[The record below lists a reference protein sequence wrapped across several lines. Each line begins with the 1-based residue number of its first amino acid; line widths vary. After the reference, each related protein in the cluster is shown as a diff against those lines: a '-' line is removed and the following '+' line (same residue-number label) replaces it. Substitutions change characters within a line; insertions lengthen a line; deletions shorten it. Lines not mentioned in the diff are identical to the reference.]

1 MTCVWLS
8 YIQVIDWFVQK
19 IEHQRA
25 VIVSQR
31 ANFNWKA
38 TRCVR
43 GTGSVIRNAPG
54 VFSVQVQQIRNP
66 LTYTFSLQ
74 QNEEALLWGN
84 FYSSRTKLKREAGGR
99 RCSLRPCAAAA
110 ACLGGAGHFF
120 LGYSCAHT
128 AFLRSGQNI
137 AMARKKKQKNAPPPT
152 DVLPQTRW
160 RRWDVYSPRK
170 PRCCG
175 AAVAAEQRWI
185 LRRGI
190 KHCPSVHVFVC
201 VRVWSGGNSDAV
213 KWTTL
218 PLSSFSIAP
227 LPLPWL
233 CLFLLLHFLLRL
245 SRDLHEPVFILS

>member
-1 MTCVWLS
+1 MREGGGVLCVPPRL
-8 YIQVIDWFVQK
+8 
-19 IEHQRA
+19 QRR
-25 VIVSQR
+25 VSAAQDTS
-31 ANFNWKA
+31 FSD
-38 TRCVR
+38 TRVR
-43 GTGSVIRNAPG
+43 I
-54 VFSVQVQQIRNP
+54 
-66 LTYTFSLQ
+66 
-74 QNEEALLWGN
+74 
-84 FYSSRTKLKREAGGR
+84 
-99 RCSLRPCAAAA
+99 
-110 ACLGGAGHFF
+110 
-120 LGYSCAHT
+120 
-128 AFLRSGQNI
+128 LRSSGAAKTSQW
-137 AMARKKKQKNAPPPT
+137 RVKKKRPPA

-160 RRWDVYSPRK
+160 RRRDVYSPRK

-233 CLFLLLHFLLRL
+233 CLFLLLLFLLLGL